1 MSFEALD
8 AVLAEAAQRNTVPGF
23 VAMATSGDG
32 REYLRAFGKRSVADP
47 APMMADTIF
56 WIASFTKLVTT
67 VAALQLVEDGK
78 LDLDR
83 PVAAFLPDF
92 ADLPILEGHGADGK
106 AILRKATDAP
116 TVRQLLTHTSGLA
129 YPMMDA
135 ELGRWVADAGLA
147 PTDTRRFPRR
157 LEAGARWQYG
167 VGIDWAGA
175 VIEHLSGEGLEDV
188 FPRRIFGPLGMAD
201 TTFLLTDA
209 QRARRAAMH
218 ARLPDGALLPIDFEM
233 PPPPNFGLG
242 GGALYSTAADYMKL
256 LRAILDGRILS
267 DASRALLFANQI
279 GDLQAGAIV
288 SSNPALT
295 LDFEP
300 MPGAPKRWSLGLLI
314 NVEPGPHGRAAG
326 SGAWAGLA
334 NCYYWL
340 DPKTGVA
347 ALILSQ
353 ILPFADPQVLDLAAK
368 FEAAVYA

>member
-8 AVLAEAAQRNTVPGF
+8 AVLAESAAQNTVPGF

-47 APMMADTIF
+47 APMMADTLF

-116 TVRQLLTHTSGLA
+116 TVRHLLTHTSGLG

-157 LEAGARWQYG
+157 FEAGARWQYG

-175 VIEHLSGEGLEDV
+175 VIEHLSGEGLEHV

-218 ARLPDGALLPIDFEM
+218 ARLPDGALLPIEFEM

-242 GGALYSTAADYMKL
+242 GGALYSTAADYMRL

-300 MPGAPKRWSLGLLI
+300 MPGAPKRWSLGLLL

-353 ILPFADPQVLDLAAK
+353 ILPFADPAVLDLAAQ